1 MTIIEKNIN
10 SITPYERN
18 PRLNDNAVDA
28 VAASIRE
35 FGFKVPIIID
45 KDGVIVAGHT
55 RLKAA
60 KKLGLETVPC
70 VIADDLDEDQIKA
83 FRLADNKVSEFAEWD
98 LDLLDLELADIDL
111 DMEVFGFDLGDD
123 DPVEVVEDDYEPVL
137 PKEPK
142 AKRGDI
148 YQLGRHRLMCGDSLN
163 EADCQKLAGGGCWQT
178 YFSPTRRIMSHSEWA
193 ARWTRHES
201 ATAAQMGLSL

>member
-70 VIADDLDEDQIKA
+70 VIADDLNEDQIKA

-111 DMEVFGFDLGDD
+111 DMEVFGFLKSDTEDEEKNEIKGEVQFAEVLGEENNYIVLKFKDD
-123 DPVEVVEDDYEPVL
+123 VDWL
-137 PKEPK
+137 Q
-142 AKRGDI
+142 ACTLFDI
-148 YQLGRHRLMCGDSLN
+148 KSVKCYSTRKDGKISKKMQRIGLGRVIDGI
-163 EADCQKLAGGGCWQT
+163 EAIRKITGG
-178 YFSPTRRIMSHSEWA
+178 MA
-193 ARWTRHES
+193 
-201 ATAAQMGLSL
+201 